1 MVKEVKIGKSAAKR
15 LSNKMNVQRLGKV
28 ILIFKKKYPRKPII
42 GGTFDIFVIFII
54 KGYYEKIR
62 RHKKV
67 L

>member
-1 MVKEVKIGKSAAKR
+1 MSLNQSTNLSSILDRWRIRKEEH
-15 LSNKMNVQRLGKV
+15 Q
-28 ILIFKKKYPRKPII
+28 IFKKKYPRKPII

-62 RHKKV
+62 RHRKV